1 MLPPDTRLF
10 HFVLHICNLRRSG
23 VHTTLC
29 AGFSPSLASN
39 TAEHYLHV
47 LLFLLREVYVFEGRR
62 TARSREACAL
72 CTDMLSAPPYTPHS
86 SPPLLISPLLPPA
99 AIAMRQPDQRGAA
112 LKKTILT
119 QHRRSGDLCVLSA
132 QTRRCS
138 RRHMLTRSALPW
150 PGWLRRRSG
159 DALLLLL
166 PCTSSSHGFF

>member
-1 MLPPDTRLF
+1 MLPSDKRLF
-10 HFVLHICNLRRSG
+10 HFFLHICNLRRSG

-39 TAEHYLHV
+39 TDEHYLHV
-47 LLFLLREVYVFEGRR
+47 LLFLLGEVYVFEGRR

-72 CTDMLSAPPYTPHS
+72 CTDMLGPHPPTPH
-86 SPPLLISPLLPPA
+86 PPHLTSPLLPPA

-119 QHRRSGDLCVLSA
+119 QHRRSGELCVLSA

-138 RRHMLTRSALPW
+138 RRHMLTR
-150 PGWLRRRSG
+150 
-159 DALLLLL
+159 
-166 PCTSSSHGFF
+166 